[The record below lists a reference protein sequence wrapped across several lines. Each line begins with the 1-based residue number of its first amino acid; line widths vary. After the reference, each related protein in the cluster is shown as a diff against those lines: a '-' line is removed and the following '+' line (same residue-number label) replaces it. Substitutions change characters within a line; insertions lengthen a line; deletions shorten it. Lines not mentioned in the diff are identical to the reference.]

1 VSSLLAPTATPAVR
15 KPAFELAFGSGS
27 ADDWAR
33 TLASVSVEA
42 ALAPAVDAAEIVL
55 ATRDD
60 APAVALDDKGKIA
73 LGFADDESVA
83 VFKGSVRAVNRT
95 VSGRTR
101 VVASNEGAAL
111 AAFRLDQAYEQ
122 QSAGEIVSDLAS
134 RAGLDAVVADD
145 GAKLAAYV
153 IDSRS
158 SAWEHVARLA
168 ALSGFAAWVDPDR
181 GLRFGPL
188 QTGASAQT
196 FTYGEDVLELDA
208 LEAAPTAG
216 AVTVV
221 GEGAAGSKGSDA
233 WSWSA
238 KDAAP
243 VTASAGAGDPALVVQ
258 AAALRS
264 SDTARAA
271 AEGLSAKAKLGAL
284 TGRLLVSGAPKVA
297 VGSTIEVAGAPDD
310 KLNGTWLVRGLRHK
324 LVKARGYTTLL
335 LVAKADA

>member
-1 VSSLLAPTATPAVR
+1 MSSLLAPPATPAVR
-15 KPAFELAFGSGS
+15 KPAFELSFGGGA

-42 ALAPAVDAAEIVL
+42 GLAPAVDAAEIVL
-55 ATRDD
+55 AARDD
-60 APAVALDDKGKIA
+60 APTVALDDDGEIG
-73 LGFADDESVA
+73 LGFVDDANVT

-122 QSAGEIVSDLAS
+122 QSAGEIVADLAA
-134 RAGLDAVVADD
+134 RAGLDGGAVDD

-158 SAWEHVARLA
+158 SAWDHVARLA

-188 QTGASAQT
+188 QAGTPAQT
-196 FTYGEDVLELDA
+196 FTYGQDVLELDA
-208 LEAAPTAG
+208 LDAAPTAG

-233 WSWSA
+233 WSWPV

-243 VTASAGAGDPALVVQ
+243 VSATAGSSDPALLVP

-264 SDTARAA
+264 SDAATAA
-271 AEGLSAKAKLGAL
+271 AEALVAKAKLGAL
-284 TGRLLVSGAPKVA
+284 
-297 VGSTIEVAGAPDD
+297 AG
-310 KLNGTWLVRGLRHK
+310 GL
-324 LVKARGYTTLL
+324 
-335 LVAKADA
+335 

>member
-1 VSSLLAPTATPAVR
+1 VSSLLAPAAAPSVR
-15 KPAFELAFGSGS
+15 KPAFELSFGAGS

-55 ATRDD
+55 AARDD
-60 APAVALDDKGKIA
+60 APAVALDDTGDIA
-73 LGFADDESVA
+73 LGFGDDETVA
-83 VFKGSVRAVNRT
+83 VFKGAVRAVNRT

-101 VVASNEGAAL
+101 VVASNAGAAL

-134 RAGLDAVVADD
+134 RAGVDGVAADD
-145 GAKLAAYV
+145 GAKLASYV

-168 ALSGFAAWVDPDR
+168 TLSGFAAWVDPER

-188 QTGASAQT
+188 EAGQATQT
-196 FTYGEDVLELDA
+196 FGYGEDVLELDA
-208 LEAAPTAG
+208 LETPLAAG
-216 AVTVV
+216 LVTVV

-233 WSWSA
+233 WSWHT
-238 KDAAP
+238 KDAAS
-243 VTASAGAGDPALVVQ
+243 VTATAGSGDPALVVQ

-264 SDTARAA
+264 SDTATAA
-271 AEGLSAKAKLGAL
+271 ADALAAKAKLGAL
-284 TGRLLVSGAPKVA
+284 TARLLVPGAPKVT
-297 VGSTIEVAGAPDD
+297 VGATVAVAGAPDD